1 MILLQDVVKGFGD
14 VTALDHVNLE
24 IRKGSIYGLL
34 GPNGA
39 GKSTMLRLICGVY
52 SPDEG
57 AVTLDGNEIFEQPEQ
72 KQRIF
77 FVSDE
82 PYFLPQASLDGMAK
96 FYAGLYP
103 NFDPKEYERL
113 CEVFRL
119 PRKKRLSEF
128 SKGMKRQA
136 AFLLGLSTKPEYLL
150 LDECFDGLDPVKR
163 QVVRKILS
171 DEVCGR
177 G

>member
-57 AVTLDGNEIFEQPEQ
+57 AVTVDGNEIFEQPEQ

-77 FVSDE
+77 PS
-82 PYFLPQASLDGMAK
+82 PGQSGWDG
-96 FYAGLYP
+96 
-103 NFDPKEYERL
+103 EIL
-113 CEVFRL
+113 CGA
-119 PRKKRLSEF
+119 LSELR
-128 SKGMKRQA
+128 SEGVRA
-136 AFLLGLSTKPEYLL
+136 ALRGIPAAQEKAAVGIFQG
-150 LDECFDGLDPVKR
+150 DEAAGGVFAGAFN
-163 QVVRKILS
+163 
-171 DEVCGR
+171 EA
-177 G
+177 

>member
-57 AVTLDGNEIFEQPEQ
+57 AVTLDGNEIFERPEQ

-171 DEVCGR
+171 DEV
-177 G
+177 

>member
-57 AVTLDGNEIFEQPEQ
+57 AVTLDGNEIFERPEQ

-103 NFDPKEYERL
+103 KFDP
-113 CEVFRL
+113 
-119 PRKKRLSEF
+119 
-128 SKGMKRQA
+128 
-136 AFLLGLSTKPEYLL
+136 
-150 LDECFDGLDPVKR
+150 
-163 QVVRKILS
+163 
-171 DEVCGR
+171 
-177 G
+177 

>member
-57 AVTLDGNEIFEQPEQ
+57 AVTLDGNEIFERPEQ

-77 FVSDE
+77 FVSE
-82 PYFLPQASLDGMAK
+82 SGRDG
-96 FYAGLYP
+96 
-103 NFDPKEYERL
+103 EIL
-113 CEVFRL
+113 CGA
-119 PRKKRLSEF
+119 LSELR
-128 SKGMKRQA
+128 SQGVRA
-136 AFLLGLSTKPEYLL
+136 ALRGVPAAQEKAAVGIFQG
-150 LDECFDGLDPVKR
+150 DEAAGGVFAGAFN
-163 QVVRKILS
+163 
-171 DEVCGR
+171 EA
-177 G
+177 